1 MRVFREEKIYRK
13 RRTLKFSRRRKIF
26 VYLDLARAAHR
37 EINIPGLTVIGSRFF
52 SIPRSR
58 TSSASDRFNFQ
69 EIPPSASLRFP
80 PRPRWQPHPRMH
92 LSNYADVTGRP
103 FFSCSTR
110 RCSTSAPAQTPNVVR
125 PPPPKR
131 PLVNLFHPHEL
142 LLQFPDPKGNE
153 FLLQSEKDCWMIA

>member
-1 MRVFREEKIYRK
+1 M
-13 RRTLKFSRRRKIF
+13 KFSRSLLSFF

-69 EIPPSASLRFP
+69 EIPPSASLRFS

-103 FFSCSTR
+103 FFPLLLDAIQRQR
-110 RCSTSAPAQTPNVVR
+110 RRKLRTSFDLPF
-125 PPPPKR
+125 KR
-131 PLVNLFHPHEL
+131 PLVNLFLPFEL
-142 LLQFPDPKGNE
+142 LL
-153 FLLQSEKDCWMIA
+153 